1 MRVGFSFT
9 AFSKDSK
16 VWKKESTEQTFK
28 SVGWGWPTFIPKSNQ
43 FRTLLRN
50 GNDRF
55 TGRCVLIVVSASTT

>member
-9 AFSKDSK
+9 AFSKDGK
-16 VWKKESTEQTFK
+16 VWKKESTEQ
-28 SVGWGWPTFIPKSNQ
+28 TFIPKSNQ